1 MYTIQIP
8 PYPRLLSL
16 ITLAYGIA
24 AFLWLT
30 PEDSIWLAAVFGT
43 LGACVLAAH
52 TVFKIAGG
60 RDLPRRVWFP
70 GVIVLGGAIGA
81 GATLVTAVL
90 MLIKTSLHSH
100 LFPDYPLTV
109 LLGILARAPVWAAA
123 GALAGFAI
131 ALLTTTLAQR
141 PRIP

>member
-1 MYTIQIP
+1 MLHIP
-8 PYPRLLSL
+8 SYPRPLSL

-30 PEDSIWLAAVFGT
+30 PEDSIWLAAVFGAA
-43 LGACVLAAH
+43 GACILAAH
-52 TVFKIAGG
+52 AVFRVAGG
-60 RDLPRRVWFP
+60 RDLPGRVWFP
-70 GVIVLGGAIGA
+70 GTIISGGAIGA

-100 LFPDYPLTV
+100 LFPDYPLAV

-123 GALAGFAI
+123 GALIGVGV
-131 ALLTTTLAQR
+131 ALLMTTLVQR
-141 PRIP
+141 SRIP